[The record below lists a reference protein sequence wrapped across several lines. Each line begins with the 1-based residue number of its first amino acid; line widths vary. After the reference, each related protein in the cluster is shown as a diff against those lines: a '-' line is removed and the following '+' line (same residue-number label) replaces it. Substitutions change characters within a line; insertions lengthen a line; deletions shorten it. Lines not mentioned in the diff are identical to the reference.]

1 MAEVWD
7 RPTERSCVNTR
18 MSARDTA
25 GDHGKVGTVQAL
37 RELMSLRLACFYKKM
52 EGAKIHFLLNSF
64 PVSFL
69 W

>member
-1 MAEVWD
+1 
-7 RPTERSCVNTR
+7 
-18 MSARDTA
+18 MSSRDTA

-37 RELMSLRLACFYKKM
+37 RELMPLRLACFYKKM

-64 PVSFL
+64 PVLFL

>member
-1 MAEVWD
+1 MGEVWY

-18 MSARDTA
+18 MSTRDTS

-37 RELMSLRLACFYKKM
+37 RELMSLRLACFYKKT
-52 EGAKIHFLLNSF
+52 EGAKVHFLLNSF
-64 PVSFL
+64 PESFL